1 MGLNCHTYVIFNEIV
16 QWRGTS
22 EQYCAKYIRA
32 RHHFWPFPNAAIYR
46 PQFFLKWPYVVDSP
60 VILLYVKKLN
70 LTSHCPVTE
79 RERDRDRDRE
89 RQRHGQTDRR
99 REINLTCRHF
109 WVQTAFQRFQW
120 LFSSVKRRAVPC
132 APHTWGRCF
141 ALQHYV
147 YCYHVRTQTQAL
159 PDRVILSVI
168 HRAERSI
175 RACSW
180 QTCSD
185 FRIPDILVLRV

>member
-1 MGLNCHTYVIFNEIV
+1 MTRNKWTVLCKVHPSSAPFLAVSECGHLPASVLPEMTLCGWQSSYSIV
-16 QWRGTS
+16 RQKVES
-22 EQYCAKYIRA
+22 HKSLSC
-32 RHHFWPFPNAAIYR
+32 YR
-46 PQFFLKWPYVVDSP
+46 
-60 VILLYVKKLN
+60 
-70 LTSHCPVTE
+70 E
-79 RERDRDRDRE
+79 RERDRERDRDRE